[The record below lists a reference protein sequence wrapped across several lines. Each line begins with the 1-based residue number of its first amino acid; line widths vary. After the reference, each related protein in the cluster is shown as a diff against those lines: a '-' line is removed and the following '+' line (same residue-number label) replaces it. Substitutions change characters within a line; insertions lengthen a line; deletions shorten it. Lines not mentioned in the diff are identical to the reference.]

1 MNPKSIIS
9 LCLAF
14 VFLASS
20 MHALSCTLENG
31 TRKNWVLA
39 LRLPG
44 GTPRLMWRF
53 DTTSKDWKKLGSAD
67 GGEEFLSK
75 LLGQIH
81 PTTHN
86 YLAFNDEAPEGN
98 GSRGSDSSAH
108 AKGVLA
114 WDPKEGEGFYL
125 LHSVPAFPQF
135 SKTKGFNYV
144 TPDGSFYGQ
153 HYLCIT
159 LKSEKHITDLRK
171 MFAYENAH
179 VYIDNFDPLE
189 EKSSARRT
197 LLKKIALNAKA
208 AGDETITKELVWGW
222 TMITKPKADEKLLW
236 DASIAPGYDDDFAVK
251 SWGRPAS
258 ASHCKSEPK
267 TSNVSSIQFNKDT
280 KWDDTN
286 DHSKWGISIK
296 KKIFCIA
303 DMNRMDSQ
311 ATRGG
316 SALCIDNATVHAGF
330 KVIIDSDDCKL
341 IG

>member
-1 MNPKSIIS
+1 MNPRSLLS
-9 LCLAF
+9 LCLAL
-14 VFLASS
+14 VFLVSS
-20 MHALSCTLENG
+20 IHTLSCTFENG
-31 TRKNWVLA
+31 TRHDYIIA

-53 DTTSKDWKKLGSAD
+53 DTTSKNWKKLGSAD

-86 YLAFNDEAPEGN
+86 YVAFNDEAPEGN
-98 GSRGSDSSAH
+98 GSKGSDSTAH

-114 WDPKEGEGFYL
+114 WDPKKGEGFYL
-125 LHSVPAFPQF
+125 LHSVPGFPHF
-135 SKTKGFNYV
+135 SKTKGFGYV
-144 TPDGSFYGQ
+144 TPEGSNYGQ
-153 HYLCIT
+153 HYLCLT
-159 LKSEKHITDLRK
+159 LKSEDHVTYLRK

-189 EKSSARRT
+189 QLSETRRT
-197 LLKKIALNAKA
+197 LLKKIAIKA
-208 AGDETITKELVWGW
+208 AGDETVSKELVWGW
-222 TMITKPKADEKLLW
+222 TMITKPKADESLLW
-236 DASIAPGYDDDFAVK
+236 DASIAPEYNDDFAVK

-258 ASHCKSEPK
+258 TSHCRSALKV
-267 TSNVSSIQFNKDT
+267 SNVSSIGFNKDT
-280 KWDDTN
+280 QWDDTN
-286 DHSKWGISIK
+286 DHSKWGISVK
-296 KKIFCIA
+296 KKIVCIA

-311 ATRGG
+311 ANRGG

-330 KVIIDSDDCKL
+330 KEIIASDECKL